1 MPRTKK
7 TQLNTLTELISSA
20 DLDLLSA
27 SGSQLVEQI
36 GLDVVR
42 GVVLDILTG
51 RNLRDSTE
59 ALTRRRIATLNLAI
73 VEMFIKGSASS
84 KDFINRLPDIATEIL
99 SKKKLSKAE
108 RWLAQ
113 WILGLTDKAFQN
125 VLRDDPEAIAEYRDR
140 YIQICDEVISA
151 RKTEKGTLKGEITF
165 NGNQKAQINWLWM
178 TYLLN
183 TIGAQTLAI
192 RGSEKS
198 AYGKLFEKLVLGS
211 LLHILGF
218 KHISPP
224 PQEYNKVFWLSSRNE
239 KRESDATLLYELG
252 QGVRFDIGFIGR
264 GNPEISLDKVTRF
277 EREIS
282 MGRSKFFMAT
292 IILVDRIGAN
302 SRIERMA
309 EDVQGTIIQMS
320 AGYWIKQVAQV
331 LNDTLG
337 FKHDL
342 LHMKD
347 NEIEKYLRKAI
358 RKVPLEQFI
367 GLSDDFGNQ
376 FIKEEQAQYNLFE
389 EDNDEE

>member
-1 MPRTKK
+1 MPKK
-7 TQLNTLTELISSA
+7 KNKLNSLTELISPK
-20 DLDLLSA
+20 DIDLLSA

-42 GVVLDILTG
+42 GVVLDILKG
-51 RNLRDSTE
+51 KNLRDSTE
-59 ALTRRRIATLNLAI
+59 ALTRRRIATLNLATM
-73 VEMFIKGSASS
+73 ELFIKGSANS
-84 KDFINRLPDIATEIL
+84 KDFLNQLPKTATDIL
-99 SKKKLSKAE
+99 SKGNLSKAE

-125 VLRDDPEAIAEYRDR
+125 VLRDDPDAIAGYRDR
-140 YIQICDEVISA
+140 YIQICDEVIAA
-151 RKTEKGTLKGEITF
+151 RKTDKGTLQGEITI

-218 KHISPP
+218 KQIIPP
-224 PQEYNKVFWLSSRNE
+224 PQEYEKVFWLTSRNE

-282 MGRSKFFMAT
+282 LGRSKFFMAT
-292 IILVDRIGAN
+292 IILVDRIGTN
-302 SRIERMA
+302 SKIERMA
-309 EDVQGTIIQMS
+309 KEVQGTIIQMS
-320 AGYWIKQVAQV
+320 AGYWPKQVAQV
-331 LNDTLG
+331 LNKTLG

-342 LHMKD
+342 TRMND
-347 NEIEKYLRKAI
+347 SEIEKYLQNAM

-367 GLSDDFGNQ
+367 GLSENFGNQ
-376 FIKEEQAQYNLFE
+376 YVKEEEEEQYLV
-389 EDNDEE
+389 

>member
-1 MPRTKK
+1 MPKNKK
-7 TQLNTLTELISSA
+7 QLNVLTDLISPT

-42 GVVLDILTG
+42 GVVLDILMG
-51 RNLRDSTE
+51 KNLRDSTE
-59 ALTRRRIATLNLAI
+59 SLTRRRIATLNLATM
-73 VEMFIKGSASS
+73 ELFIRGAANS
-84 KDFINRLPDIATEIL
+84 KDFANQLPKIATDIL
-99 SKKKLSKAE
+99 SKGNLSKAE

-125 VLRDDPEAIAEYRDR
+125 VLRDDPKAIAEYRDR
-140 YIQICDEVISA
+140 YIQICNEVIA
-151 RKTEKGTLKGEITF
+151 TRQEEKGSLQGEITI
-165 NGNQKAQINWLWM
+165 NRNQKAQINWLWI

-218 KHISPP
+218 KHVTPP
-224 PQEYNKVFWLSSRNE
+224 PQEYEKVFWLSSRNE

-282 MGRSKFFMAT
+282 LGRSKFFMAT

-309 EDVQGTIIQMS
+309 QEVQGTIIQMS
-320 AGYWIKQVAQV
+320 AGYWPRQVAQV
-331 LNDTLG
+331 LNRTLG
-337 FKHDL
+337 FNHDL
-342 LHMKD
+342 VRMND
-347 NEIEKYLRKAI
+347 SETEKYLRKAMKKI
-358 RKVPLEQFI
+358 PLEEFI
-367 GLSDDFGNQ
+367 GLSEDFGNQ
-376 FIKEEQAQYNLFE
+376 YIKEEQAQYNLFDESSEIE
-389 EDNDEE
+389 E

>member
-1 MPRTKK
+1 MPTKK
-7 TQLNTLTELISSA
+7 RQPNSLTGLISTS

-51 RNLRDSTE
+51 KNLRDSTE
-59 ALTRRRIATLNLAI
+59 ILTRRRIATLNLATA
-73 VEMFIKGSASS
+73 ELFIKGSANSRNFAS
-84 KDFINRLPDIATEIL
+84 QLPNIATEIL
-99 SKKKLSKAE
+99 LGKSLSKTE

-125 VLRDDPEAIAEYRDR
+125 VLRDNPEAIAEYRDR
-140 YIQICDEVISA
+140 YIQICNEVIAA
-151 RKTEKGTLKGEITF
+151 RGAEKGSLQGEITI

-218 KHISPP
+218 KHVTPP
-224 PQEYNKVFWLSSRNE
+224 PQEYEKVFWLSSRNE
-239 KRESDATLLYELG
+239 KRESDATLLYRLG

-282 MGRSKFFMAT
+282 LGRSKFFMAT
-292 IILVDRIGAN
+292 IILVDRIGSN

-309 EDVQGTIIQMS
+309 EEVR
-320 AGYWIKQVAQV
+320 WIR
-331 LNDTLG
+331 L
-337 FKHDL
+337 F
-342 LHMKD
+342 
-347 NEIEKYLRKAI
+347 R
-358 RKVPLEQFI
+358 LEN
-367 GLSDDFGNQ
+367 GS
-376 FIKEEQAQYNLFE
+376 K
-389 EDNDEE
+389 

>member
-1 MPRTKK
+1 MPKK
-7 TQLNTLTELISSA
+7 KNKLNSLTELISPK
-20 DLDLLSA
+20 DIDLLSA

-42 GVVLDILTG
+42 GVVLDILKG
-51 RNLRDSTE
+51 KNLRDSTE
-59 ALTRRRIATLNLAI
+59 SLTRRRIATLNLATM
-73 VEMFIKGSASS
+73 ELFIKGSANS
-84 KDFINRLPDIATEIL
+84 KDFLNQLPKTATDIL
-99 SKKKLSKAE
+99 SKGNLSKAE

-125 VLRDDPEAIAEYRDR
+125 VLRDDPDAIAGYRDR
-140 YIQICDEVISA
+140 YIQICDEVIAA
-151 RKTEKGTLKGEITF
+151 RKTDKGTLQGEITI

-218 KHISPP
+218 KQIIPP
-224 PQEYNKVFWLSSRNE
+224 PQEYEKVFWLTSRNE

-282 MGRSKFFMAT
+282 LGRSKFFMAT
-292 IILVDRIGAN
+292 IILVDRIGTN

-309 EDVQGTIIQMS
+309 KEVQGTIIQMS
-320 AGYWIKQVAQV
+320 AGYWPKQVAQV
-331 LNDTLG
+331 LNKTLG

-342 LHMKD
+342 TRMND
-347 NEIEKYLRKAI
+347 SEIEKYLQNAM

-367 GLSDDFGNQ
+367 GLSENFGNQ
-376 FIKEEQAQYNLFE
+376 YVKEEKAQYLV
-389 EDNDEE
+389 

>member
-1 MPRTKK
+1 MPKK
-7 TQLNTLTELISSA
+7 KITPDSLTGLISPA

-27 SGSQLVEQI
+27 SGSRLVHQI

-51 RNLRDSTE
+51 KNLRDSTE
-59 ALTRRRIATLNLAI
+59 ALTRRRIAALNLATM
-73 VEMFIKGSASS
+73 ELFIKGSAIS
-84 KDFINRLPDIATEIL
+84 KNFVNQLPKMAADIL
-99 SKKKLSKAE
+99 SKGKPTKSE

-125 VLRDDPEAIAEYRDR
+125 VLRDNPGAIAEYRDK
-140 YIQICDEVISA
+140 YIQVCNEVVAA
-151 RKTEKGTLKGEITF
+151 RRMDKGSLQGEITI
-165 NGNQKAQINWLWM
+165 NGNQKAQINWLWT

-211 LLHILGF
+211 LLYMLGF
-218 KHISPP
+218 KHITPP
-224 PQEYNKVFWLSSRNE
+224 PQEYEKVFWLASRNE
-239 KRESDATLLYELG
+239 KRESDATLLYNAG
-252 QGVRFDIGFIGR
+252 QGARFDIGFIGR

-282 MGRSKFFMAT
+282 LGRSKFFMAT

-309 EDVQGTIIQMS
+309 EEVQGTIIQMS
-320 AGYWIKQVAQV
+320 SGYWPKQVAQV
-331 LNDTLG
+331 LSGTFGYRHELTRMSDGET
-337 FKHDL
+337 
-342 LHMKD
+342 
-347 NEIEKYLRKAI
+347 EKYCNCS
-358 RKVPLEQFI
+358 
-367 GLSDDFGNQ
+367 G
-376 FIKEEQAQYNLFE
+376 
-389 EDNDEE
+389 

>member
-1 MPRTKK
+1 MPTKKK
-7 TQLNTLTELISSA
+7 TQTNAITELISVA

-51 RNLRDSTE
+51 KNLRDSTE

-73 VEMFIKGSASS
+73 VEMFIKGSANS
-84 KDFINRLPDIATEIL
+84 KDFVNRLPNIATDIL
-99 SKKKLSKAE
+99 SNKKITKAE

-113 WILGLTDKAFQN
+113 WILGLNDKAFQN

-140 YIQICDEVISA
+140 YIQICDEVIAA
-151 RKTEKGTLKGEITF
+151 RKTEKGSLHGEITF
-165 NGNQKAQINWLWM
+165 KGNQKAQINWLWL

-211 LLHILGF
+211 LLHILSF
-218 KHISPP
+218 KHIAPP
-224 PQEYNKVFWLSSRNE
+224 PQEYEKVFWLSSRNE

-282 MGRSKFFMAT
+282 LGRSKFFMAT

-309 EDVQGTIIQMS
+309 EEVQGTIIQMS
-320 AGYWIKQVAQV
+320 AGYWPRQVAQV
-331 LNDTLG
+331 LNHTFG

-342 LHMKD
+342 IHMTD
-347 NEIEKYLRKAI
+347 SETEKYLRKAMK
-358 RKVPLEQFI
+358 KVPLEQFI
-367 GLSDDFGNQ
+367 GLTENFGNQ
-376 FIKEEQAQYNLFE
+376 YVKEDQAQYNLF
-389 EDNDEE
+389 DEEVEG